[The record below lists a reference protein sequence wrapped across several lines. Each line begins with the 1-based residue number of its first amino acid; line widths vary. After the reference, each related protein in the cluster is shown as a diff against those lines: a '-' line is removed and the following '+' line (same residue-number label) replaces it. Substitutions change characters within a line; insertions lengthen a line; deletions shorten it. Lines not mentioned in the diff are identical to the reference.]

1 MSDAKTFVEGV
12 TPKLSALLAKNKN
25 NKAIALIIESL
36 GQNTFNFAERMS
48 KIVRIR
54 TGFMTD
60 VSNTSELSVDTNG
73 FVNFSVKE
81 GVKKNWES
89 RKASKALIALTGAL
103 ELSKFDGLMNTE
115 AKTYKAISGN
125 VG

>member
-1 MSDAKTFVEGV
+1 M
-12 TPKLSALLAKNKN
+12 
-25 NKAIALIIESL
+25 
-36 GQNTFNFAERMS
+36 
-48 KIVRIR
+48 
-54 TGFMTD
+54 
-60 VSNTSELSVDTNG
+60 
-73 FVNFSVKE
+73 KE